1 MHNLQDSGIQV
12 LKFRHVSRAEE
23 CNVTCD
29 SVTDQDGLKCNWV
42 VIEDNQNICF
52 YLHCPDISIC
62 KGATVDDVEA
72 LQIGKKSPI
81 KIFLHRVRRKEKTN
95 NTATVSV
102 ITTPAMANELL
113 SVSNESATFAAAA
126 TNSSTESNKVTN
138 VNTNNATVAATP
150 FGYTSSTIS
159 NTSTTNISTTLSSI
173 TTVMMT
179 AQTAGNSK
187 MNIET
192 TSTPA
197 TSRTNSIQLTTI
209 NSSEISTDRESSA
222 PLIHRELTTLVPAGS
237 NKSESL
243 VTPKN
248 ISKDTT
254 TSFWSYLTTT
264 KLSSSTPKATKSS
277 TVQLTTVTPTKVP
290 TTQLFL
296 EATTKQKQ
304 IWTDAHTITGGVSQS
319 PNIKIRTTVAFN
331 DQKNYVF
338 PSVPAGALIKY
349 LADTSSLMAI
359 LIFGLLF
366 FLMSIILF
374 AHKAFE
380 SYKRKDYVQVDY
392 LINGMYADSDM

>member
-12 LKFRHVSRAEE
+12 LKFQHVSRAEE
-23 CNVTCD
+23 CNLTCD

-62 KGATVDDVEA
+62 KGATVEDVEA
-72 LQIGKKSPI
+72 LQIGKKSSI

-113 SVSNESATFAAAA
+113 SVSNESATFSAAA

-150 FGYTSSTIS
+150 FSYTSSTIS

-187 MNIET
+187 T

>member
-23 CNVTCD
+23 CNLTCD

-62 KGATVDDVEA
+62 KGATVEDVEA
-72 LQIGKKSPI
+72 LQTGKKSPI

-113 SVSNESATFAAAA
+113 SVSNESATFSAAA

-150 FGYTSSTIS
+150 FSYTSSTIS

-187 MNIET
+187 T

>member
-1 MHNLQDSGIQV
+1 MHNLRDSGIQV
-12 LKFRHVSRAEE
+12 LKFQHVSRAEE
-23 CNVTCD
+23 CNLTCD

-72 LQIGKKSPI
+72 LQIGKKSSI

-113 SVSNESATFAAAA
+113 SVSNESATFSAAA

-150 FGYTSSTIS
+150 FSYTSSTIS

-187 MNIET
+187 T

-264 KLSSSTPKATKSS
+264 KLPSSTPKATKSS

-296 EATTKQKQ
+296 EATTKPKQ

-319 PNIKIRTTVAFN
+319 PNIKSRTTVAFN

>member
-23 CNVTCD
+23 CNQTCD

-62 KGATVDDVEA
+62 KGATVEDVEA
-72 LQIGKKSPI
+72 LQTGKKSSI

-113 SVSNESATFAAAA
+113 SVSNESATFSAAA

-150 FGYTSSTIS
+150 FSYTSSTIS

-187 MNIET
+187 T

-243 VTPKN
+243 VTPKH

-277 TVQLTTVTPTKVP
+277 TVQLTTVTPTKVL

-319 PNIKIRTTVAFN
+319 PNIKSRTTVAFN

>member
-23 CNVTCD
+23 CNLTCD

-62 KGATVDDVEA
+62 KGATVEDVEA

-81 KIFLHRVRRKEKTN
+81 KNFLHRVRRKEKTN

-113 SVSNESATFAAAA
+113 SVSNESATFSAAA

-150 FGYTSSTIS
+150 FSYTSSTIS

-187 MNIET
+187 T

-296 EATTKQKQ
+296 EATTKPKQ

>member
-23 CNVTCD
+23 CNLTCD

-62 KGATVDDVEA
+62 KGATVEDVEA
-72 LQIGKKSPI
+72 LQTGKKSPI

-113 SVSNESATFAAAA
+113 SVSNESATFSAAA

-150 FGYTSSTIS
+150 FSYTSSTIS

-187 MNIET
+187 T

-243 VTPKN
+243 VTPKH

-277 TVQLTTVTPTKVP
+277 TVQLTTVTPTKVL

>member
-23 CNVTCD
+23 CNLTCD

-62 KGATVDDVEA
+62 KGATVEDVEA
-72 LQIGKKSPI
+72 LQTGKKSPI

-113 SVSNESATFAAAA
+113 SVSNESATFSAAA

-150 FGYTSSTIS
+150 FSYTSSTIS

-187 MNIET
+187 T

-243 VTPKN
+243 VTPKH

-277 TVQLTTVTPTKVP
+277 TVQLTTVTPTKVL

-319 PNIKIRTTVAFN
+319 PNIKSRTTVAFN

>member
-23 CNVTCD
+23 CNLTCD

-72 LQIGKKSPI
+72 LQIGKKSSI

-113 SVSNESATFAAAA
+113 SVSNESATFSAAA

-150 FGYTSSTIS
+150 FSYTSSTIS

-187 MNIET
+187 T

-222 PLIHRELTTLVPAGS
+222 PLIHRELTTLVPVGS

>member
-23 CNVTCD
+23 CNLTCD

-42 VIEDNQNICF
+42 VIEDSQNICF

-62 KGATVDDVEA
+62 KGATVEDVEA
-72 LQIGKKSPI
+72 LQTGKKSSI

-113 SVSNESATFAAAA
+113 SVSNESATFSAAA

-150 FGYTSSTIS
+150 FSYTSSTIS

-187 MNIET
+187 T

>member
-23 CNVTCD
+23 CNLTCD

-62 KGATVDDVEA
+62 KGATVEDVEA
-72 LQIGKKSPI
+72 LQIGKKSSI

-113 SVSNESATFAAAA
+113 SVSNESATFSAAA

-159 NTSTTNISTTLSSI
+159 NTSTSNISTTLSSI

-187 MNIET
+187 T

>member
-1 MHNLQDSGIQV
+1 M
-12 LKFRHVSRAEE
+12 
-23 CNVTCD
+23 
-29 SVTDQDGLKCNWV
+29 
-42 VIEDNQNICF
+42 
-52 YLHCPDISIC
+52 
-62 KGATVDDVEA
+62 
-72 LQIGKKSPI
+72 
-81 KIFLHRVRRKEKTN
+81 HRVRRKEKTN

-113 SVSNESATFAAAA
+113 SVSNESATFSAAA

-150 FGYTSSTIS
+150 FSYTSSTIS

-187 MNIET
+187 T

-222 PLIHRELTTLVPAGS
+222 PLIHRELTTLVPVGS

>member
-62 KGATVDDVEA
+62 KGATVEDVEA
-72 LQIGKKSPI
+72 LQTGKKSPI

-187 MNIET
+187 T

>member
-23 CNVTCD
+23 CNLTCD

-113 SVSNESATFAAAA
+113 SVSNESATFSAAA

-150 FGYTSSTIS
+150 FSYTSSTIS

-187 MNIET
+187 T

-197 TSRTNSIQLTTI
+197 TSRPNSIQLTTI

-254 TSFWSYLTTT
+254 TSFWSYLNTT

>member
-23 CNVTCD
+23 CNLTCD

-62 KGATVDDVEA
+62 KGATVEDVEA
-72 LQIGKKSPI
+72 LQTGKKSPI

-113 SVSNESATFAAAA
+113 SVSNESATFSAAA

-150 FGYTSSTIS
+150 FSYTSSTIS

-187 MNIET
+187 T

-296 EATTKQKQ
+296 EVTTKQKQ

-319 PNIKIRTTVAFN
+319 PNIKSRTTVAFN

>member
-12 LKFRHVSRAEE
+12 LKFQHVSRAEE
-23 CNVTCD
+23 CNLTCD

-62 KGATVDDVEA
+62 KGATVEDVEA

-113 SVSNESATFAAAA
+113 SVSNESATFSAAA

-150 FGYTSSTIS
+150 FSYTSSTIS

-187 MNIET
+187 MNIEM

-380 SYKRKDYVQVDY
+380 SYKRKDYVQVLS
-392 LINGMYADSDM
+392 LIHI